1 MSVDE
6 RINALWNVVRPDSID
21 ARRKRQRLAAAVAL
35 TMLLS
40 GLLTAVGLA
49 VVVLVFAV
57 LVAILVGVTALTR
70 ALPHYWPPL
79 RSEARTIG
87 AGIMRHLRGTAAQAQ
102 SVLKL
107 VRGVAVSALA
117 SLRDR
122 GPRLARRC
130 ADEVA
135 RARRRVATWTRA
147 TVRRLGEAVES
158 MRSAPQRQP
167 KEPIDLYREAVRL
180 NTAGTGERR
189 SGHHTE
195 AVGLHRRA
203 LEILLKL
210 DDRRAVALTQ
220 NNLALALSHLGE
232 DSNAVALFEEAAA
245 TLRELGEEEHE
256 GRIIANLGL
265 AHRRHGR
272 HEESGNVLQL
282 ALTKLPPASTAY
294 ETVLAELRR
303 AS

>member
-1 MSVDE
+1 MSIDE
-6 RINALWNVVRPDSID
+6 RINALWNVVRPDSIA

-40 GLLTAVGLA
+40 GLLTALGLA
-49 VVVLVFAV
+49 VVVFVFAV
-57 LVAILVGVTALTR
+57 LAAIVVGVTALAR
-70 ALPHYWPPL
+70 ALPHVWPRL
-79 RSEARTIG
+79 RSKGRMIG
-87 AGIMRHLRGTAAQAQ
+87 VAIIRHSRGTVARSQ
-102 SVLKL
+102 SALKL
-107 VRGVAVSALA
+107 VGGVASSVLA
-117 SLRDR
+117 SLRQR
-122 GPRLARRC
+122 GPRLAQRC
-130 ADEVA
+130 ADQA
-135 RARRRVATWTRA
+135 TRTRRRVATLTRA
-147 TVRRLGEAVES
+147 TVGRVGEALDS
-158 MRSAPQRQP
+158 MRRAPQPQP
-167 KEPIDLYREAVRL
+167 KKPIDLYREAVRL
-180 NTAGTGERR
+180 NAAGTRERR
-189 SGHHTE
+189 DGHHAE
-195 AVGLHRRA
+195 AVGLHQRA

-282 ALTKLPPASTAY
+282 ALTKLPPASSAY